1 MTFYVVGVKEID
13 ICLEYKK
20 LTESKHKNT
29 GRVYWQTRNGKIHG
43 QPIGRNWFS
52 KTFPKIMAKALKI
65 PNWEDFSGHSLC
77 RTAATDYANE
87 GATLPQLKAWGGW
100 KSDKVPM
107 RYVDNS
113 HGMKINAA
121 QKLSKSIISGKKRKK
136 PESDDDDEEES
147 DSESESDDDDIA
159 PSNNKKSKRNYVFNN
174 CTVTFN

>member
-1 MTFYVVGVKEID
+1 MTFYVVGELEID
-13 ICLEYKK
+13 ICMEYKK
-20 LTESKHKNT
+20 MTAAKHKNT

-52 KTFPKIMAKALKI
+52 KKFPKIMAKALNI
-65 PNWEDFSGHSLC
+65 ENWEDYVGHSIC
-77 RTAATDYANE
+77 RTAATDYANN

-121 QKLSKSIISGKKRKK
+121 HKLGESKISGKKRKK
-136 PESDDDDEEES
+136 PESDDEQS
-147 DSESESDDDDIA
+147 KQSESEPDSDDDIQQ
-159 PSNNKKSKRNYVFNN
+159 PKSKKSRNYVFNN
-174 CTVTFN
+174 CTVTFK